1 MDILGTEKETL
12 PVLDDMGH
20 VIVRAIAPVPNVDIP
35 DAGEDSVSANDGTE
49 GPELVLVMDGLE
61 NGVGIDPLFQ
71 VIKGVKV
78 NTLKAFRG
86 MALADKVLRPGKLR
100 FAKKGKRGAV
110 GGQKAV
116 TPLFFHGRDGRGKV
130 TEDAFQ
136 GGRP

>member
-78 NTLKAFRG
+78 NTCLLYTSDA
-86 MALADKVLRPGKLR
+86 AD
-100 FAKKGKRGAV
+100 
-110 GGQKAV
+110 
-116 TPLFFHGRDGRGKV
+116 D
-130 TEDAFQ
+130 
-136 GGRP
+136 